1 MSDITINNLK
11 EEATSLYK
19 NALNLFGNNK
29 MSDACNEFK
38 KLTIVAEKIY
48 HYTSHEDD
56 LNFLIKNYLEVAKCY
71 NLIYKSTHENK
82 DLFPTC
88 LYYEKAIYLYEE
100 KNKTNQDIKK
110 EDLIKLMEI
119 YVQLLWTY
127 LEIKNYKSYNN
138 FS

>member
-56 LNFLIKNYLEVAKCY
+56 LNFLIKNYFDSFQRT
-71 NLIYKSTHENK
+71 NLLFLLSTFH
-82 DLFPTC
+82 LFL
-88 LYYEKAIYLYEE
+88 LYIC
-100 KNKTNQDIKK
+100 
-110 EDLIKLMEI
+110 
-119 YVQLLWTY
+119 
-127 LEIKNYKSYNN
+127 
-138 FS
+138 